1 MLLFEDITLMAPI
14 TQGCA
19 AATKYFIHK
28 PSRVLWTS
36 VFPMPREEAI
46 FIFQVAGGS
55 GDSDLVILSISALSG
70 HVTKNL
76 EWPRSVTQLGVRIK
90 CKCQH

>member
-19 AATKYFIHK
+19 AETKYFIHK

-46 FIFQVAGGS
+46 FIFQV
-55 GDSDLVILSISALSG
+55 DLVILI
-70 HVTKNL
+70 
-76 EWPRSVTQLGVRIK
+76 
-90 CKCQH
+90 

>member
-19 AATKYFIHK
+19 AETKYFIHK
-28 PSRVLWTS
+28 PS
-36 VFPMPREEAI
+36 VFPMSREEAI

-55 GDSDLVILSISALSG
+55 GDSDLVI
-70 HVTKNL
+70 
-76 EWPRSVTQLGVRIK
+76 W
-90 CKCQH
+90 